1 MPRLVRIQLGGKE
14 RALRYNL
21 TALEALEE
29 DGFSMQ
35 ELLTSPKQVQ
45 KTVTLIWR
53 GLQHAEPHL
62 TREEV
67 AGQLQLAMDN
77 GSTLVDYLTQAMLAW
92 RQSGIFKPEEDDAN
106 PPADA
111 AAASAAPVPA
121 PVPIESSPSRTG
133 SPRPSRLPT
142 ANSA

>member
-35 ELLTSPKQVQ
+35 ELLTDPKQVK
-45 KTVTLIWR
+45 KTVTLVWR

-77 GSTLVDYLTQAMLAW
+77 GTTLVEYLTQAMLAW
-92 RQSGIFKPEEDDAN
+92 RQSGIFKPEEETVAD

-111 AAASAAPVPA
+111 AVAAPVEP
-121 PVPIESSPSRTG
+121 PVPIASAPSRSG